1 MASKKIL
8 IISHKPPYPKVD
20 GGSIAI
26 AQVLEALLEQECHV
40 TFLCMETDKH
50 PSQTSI
56 TNTNLNF
63 KAIYVNTK
71 LKIALALSNMF
82 TKKSYILSR
91 FNQKV
96 FRKALKKIL
105 KTHTFDTILFESLF
119 TSDYLNTVNEHSNAK
134 KLYRAHNIEHHI
146 WFEQSNQ
153 NKNILKKWYL
163 NIQSERLK
171 NEEIKFWNNIDSILS
186 ISETDRS
193 HIIQECPTPTHTI
206 GLHIEKRHLQHN
218 DQSTKVDFFHLG
230 AMNWL
235 PNQDG
240 MNWILKDVFPKV
252 KQTEKSAEI
261 HLAGRAMPNRLKS
274 HIQDGYYNHGEVSNA
289 IDFMSKHKVMLVPL
303 FSGSGIRVKIIEGMS
318 LGKCIISTSI
328 GVKGINCSKN
338 KNILIANTENEFIE
352 TMCFCIQNP
361 DKVNEIGNE
370 AKKYARENFSKKH
383 ITNELKKII

>member
-1 MASKKIL
+1 MASKNIL

-26 AQVLEALLEQECHV
+26 AQVLEAVLEQGCHV

-50 PSQTSI
+50 PSQNSI

-71 LKIALALSNMF
+71 LKIASALTNMF
-82 TKKSYILSR
+82 TKQSYILSR
-91 FNQKV
+91 FNQNV
-96 FRKALKKIL
+96 FRKALEKIL
-105 KTHTFDTILFESLF
+105 KKQTFDTILFESLF
-119 TSDYLNTVNEHSNAK
+119 TSAFLNTVNEHSNAK

-146 WFEQSNQ
+146 WLQQSNQ
-153 NKNILKKWYL
+153 NKNIFKRWYL
-163 NIQSERLK
+163 NIHAKRLK

-193 HIIQECPTPTHTI
+193 YIIKQCPTPTYTL
-206 GLHIEKRHLQHN
+206 GLHIEKRHLQYN

-230 AMNWL
+230 AMDWL

-240 MNWILKDVFPKV
+240 INWILKDVFPKV
-252 KQTEKSAEI
+252 KQKEKSAEI
-261 HLAGRAMPNRLKS
+261 HLAGRAMPTKLKS
-274 HIQDGYYNHGEVSNA
+274 HKQDGYYNHGEVSNA
-289 IDFMSKHKVMLVPL
+289 SDFMSKHKVMLVPL
-303 FSGSGIRVKIIEGMS
+303 FTGSGIRVKIIDGMS

-328 GVKGINCSKN
+328 GVKGINCSNN

-352 TMCFCIQNP
+352 AMCFCIQNP

-370 AKKYARENFSKKH
+370 AKKYARENFSKQH

>member
-26 AQVLEALLEQECHV
+26 AQVLEALLEQGCHV

-71 LKIALALSNMF
+71 LKIASALSNMF
-82 TKKSYILSR
+82 TKQSYILSR
-91 FNQKV
+91 FNQNV

-119 TSDYLNTVNEHSNAK
+119 TSAYLNTVNEISDAK
-134 KLYRAHNIEHHI
+134 KLYRAHNIEHRI

-153 NKNILKKWYL
+153 NKNIFKKWYL
-163 NIQSERLK
+163 KIQAERLK

-193 HIIQECPTPTHTI
+193 HIIKQCPTPTYTLA
-206 GLHIEKRHLQHN
+206 LHIEKRHLQHN

-230 AMNWL
+230 AMDWL

-261 HLAGRAMPNRLKS
+261 HLAGRAMPTKLKS

-303 FSGSGIRVKIIEGMS
+303 FTGSGIRVKIIEGMS

-328 GVKGINCSKN
+328 GVKGINCTNN

-352 TMCFCIQNP
+352 AMCFCIQNP

-370 AKKYARENFSKKH
+370 AKKYARENFSKEH

>member
-26 AQVLEALLEQECHV
+26 AQVLEALLEQGCHV

-71 LKIALALSNMF
+71 LKIALAFSNMF
-82 TKKSYILSR
+82 TKKSYVLSR

-153 NKNILKKWYL
+153 NKNIFKKWYL

-186 ISETDRS
+186 ISETDRL

>member
-26 AQVLEALLEQECHV
+26 AQVLEALLEQGFHV
-40 TFLCMETDKH
+40 TYLCMETDKH
-50 PSQTSI
+50 LSRNSI

-63 KAIYVNTK
+63 KAIYVNTQ
-71 LKIALALSNMF
+71 LKIASALKNIF
-82 TKKSYILSR
+82 TKQSYILSR
-91 FNQKV
+91 FNQNI
-96 FRKALKKIL
+96 FREALKKIL

-119 TSDYLNTVNEHSNAK
+119 TSVYLNTLNELSNAK

-146 WFEQSNQ
+146 WLEQSNQ
-153 NKNILKKWYL
+153 SNNILKKWYL
-163 NIQSERLK
+163 KIQAERLK

-186 ISETDRS
+186 ISENDRS
-193 HIIQECPTPTHTI
+193 HIIKQCPTPTYTL
-206 GLHIEKRHLQHN
+206 GLHIEKKHILYN

-230 AMNWL
+230 AMDWI

-252 KQTEKSAEI
+252 KQTEKSSEI
-261 HLAGRAMPNRLKS
+261 HLAGRAMPNKLKT

-303 FSGSGIRVKIIEGMS
+303 FTGSGIRVKIIEGMS
-318 LGKCIISTSI
+318 LGKCIISTKI
-328 GVKGINCSKN
+328 GVKGINCTNN
-338 KNILIANTENEFIE
+338 KNILIANSENEFIKA
-352 TMCFCIQNP
+352 MCFCIQNP

-370 AKKYARENFSKKH
+370 AKKYARENFSKEH

>member
-8 IISHKPPYPKVD
+8 IISHKPPYPKLD
-20 GGSIAI
+20 GGGIAI
-26 AQVLEALLEQECHV
+26 AQILEALLEQGCHV

-50 PSQTSI
+50 PFENSI
-56 TNTNLNF
+56 TNTNLNL

-96 FRKALKKIL
+96 FKESLKKIL
-105 KTHTFDTILFESLF
+105 KKQIFDIIIFESLF
-119 TSDYLNTVNEHSNAK
+119 TSTYLDTVNELSNAK
-134 KLYRAHNIEHHI
+134 KIYRSHNIEHNI

-153 NKNILKKWYL
+153 KKNIFKKWYL
-163 NIQSERLK
+163 NIQAERLK

-193 HIIQECPTPTHTI
+193 HIIKQCHTPTHTI
-206 GLHIEKRHLQHN
+206 GLYLEKRHLKYN

-230 AMNWL
+230 AMDWL

-252 KQTEKSAEI
+252 KQSEKSAEL
-261 HLAGRAMPNRLKS
+261 HLGGRAMPIKLKS
-274 HIQDGYYNHGEVSNA
+274 YIQDGYYNHGEVSNA
-289 IDFMSKHKVMLVPL
+289 TDFMSRHKVMLVPL
-303 FSGSGIRVKIIEGMS
+303 FSGSGIRVKIVEGMS

-328 GVKGINCSKN
+328 GVKGINCTNK

-352 TMCFCIQNP
+352 AMRFCIQNP
-361 DKVNEIGNE
+361 EMVEKIGNE
-370 AKKYARENFSKKH
+370 AKKYSRENFSKKQ
-383 ITNELKKII
+383 ITNKLKKII

>member
-1 MASKKIL
+1 MVSKKIL
-8 IISHKPPYPKVD
+8 IVSHKPPYPKVD

-26 AQVLEALLEQECHV
+26 AQVLEVLLEQGYHV

-50 PSQTSI
+50 PSQNSI

-63 KAIYVNTK
+63 KTIYVNTK
-71 LKIALALSNMF
+71 LKIASALSNMF
-82 TKKSYILSR
+82 TKQSYILSR
-91 FNQKV
+91 FNQNI
-96 FRKALKKIL
+96 FREALKKIL

-119 TSDYLNTVNEHSNAK
+119 TSAYLNTVNELSNAK
-134 KLYRAHNIEHHI
+134 KLYREHNIEHHI

-153 NKNILKKWYL
+153 NKNIFKRWYL
-163 NIQSERLK
+163 NIQAERLK

-193 HIIQECPTPTHTI
+193 HIIKQCPTPTYTL

-230 AMNWL
+230 AMDWL

-261 HLAGRAMPNRLKS
+261 HLAGRAMPNKLKV

-303 FSGSGIRVKIIEGMS
+303 FSGSGIRVKITEGMS
-318 LGKCIISTSI
+318 LGKCIISTRI
-328 GVKGINCSKN
+328 GVKGINCTNN
-338 KNILIANTENEFIE
+338 KNILIANTEKEFIDA
-352 TMCFCIQNP
+352 MCFCIQNP

-370 AKKYARENFSKKH
+370 AKKYARENFSKEH

>member
-1 MASKKIL
+1 MASKNIL

-26 AQVLEALLEQECHV
+26 AQVLEAVLEQGCHV

-50 PSQTSI
+50 PSQNSI

-71 LKIALALSNMF
+71 LKIASALTNMF
-82 TKKSYILSR
+82 TKQSYILSR
-91 FNQKV
+91 FNQNV

-105 KTHTFDTILFESLF
+105 KKQTFDTILFESLF
-119 TSDYLNTVNEHSNAK
+119 TSSFLNTVNEHSNAK

-146 WFEQSNQ
+146 WLQQSNQ
-153 NKNILKKWYL
+153 KKNIFKRWYL
-163 NIQSERLK
+163 KIQAKRLK

-193 HIIQECPTPTHTI
+193 YIIKQCPTPTFI
-206 GLHIEKRHLQHN
+206 LGLHIEKRHLQYN

-230 AMNWL
+230 AMDWL

-252 KQTEKSAEI
+252 KQKEKSAEI
-261 HLAGRAMPNRLKS
+261 HLAGRAMPTKLKS
-274 HIQDGYYNHGEVSNA
+274 HKQDGYYNHGEVSNA
-289 IDFMSKHKVMLVPL
+289 SDFMSKHKVMLVPL
-303 FSGSGIRVKIIEGMS
+303 FTGSGIRVKIIDGMS

-328 GVKGINCSKN
+328 GVKGINCSNN

-352 TMCFCIQNP
+352 AMCFCIQNP
-361 DKVNEIGNE
+361 DKVIKIGNE
-370 AKKYARENFSKKH
+370 AKKYARENFSKEH

>member
-26 AQVLEALLEQECHV
+26 AQVLEALLELGYNV

-50 PSQTSI
+50 PSQNSI

-63 KAIYVNTK
+63 KAIYVNTN
-71 LKIALALSNMF
+71 LKIASALLNMF
-82 TKKSYILSR
+82 TKQSYILSR
-91 FNQKV
+91 FNQNV

-105 KTHTFDTILFESLF
+105 KKQTFDTILFESLF
-119 TSDYLNTVNEHSNAK
+119 TSAYLNTVNEHSNAK
-134 KLYRAHNIEHHI
+134 NLYRAHNIEHHI
-146 WFEQSNQ
+146 WLEQSNQ
-153 NKNILKKWYL
+153 KINIFKRWYL
-163 NIQSERLK
+163 NIQAKRLK

-186 ISETDRS
+186 ISKTDKS
-193 HIIQECPTPTHTI
+193 NIIKQCLTPTHTL
-206 GLHIEKRHLQHN
+206 GLHIDKRHIYQK
-218 DQSTKVDFFHLG
+218 DQSTKVDFFHIG
-230 AMNWL
+230 AMDWL
-235 PNQDG
+235 PNHDG
-240 MNWILKDVFPKV
+240 INWILKDVFPKV
-252 KQTEKSAEI
+252 KQTEKSAEL
-261 HLAGRAMPNRLKS
+261 HLAGRAMSDKLKS
-274 HIQDGYYNHGEVSNA
+274 YVQDGYYNYGKVNNA

-328 GVKGINCSKN
+328 GIKGINCCNN

-361 DKVNEIGNE
+361 NKVNEIGNE
-370 AKKYARENFSKKH
+370 AKKYARDNFSKEH

>member
-8 IISHKPPYPKVD
+8 IISHKPPYPKLD

-26 AQVLEALLEQECHV
+26 AQVLEVLIELGCHV

-50 PSQTSI
+50 PSKNSI
-56 TNTNLNF
+56 INTNLNF

-82 TKKSYILSR
+82 TKQSYILSR
-91 FNQKV
+91 FNQNI
-96 FRKALKKIL
+96 FREALKKIL
-105 KTHTFDTILFESLF
+105 KKQTFDTILFESLF
-119 TSDYLNTVNEHSNAK
+119 TSAYLDTVNELSNAK
-134 KLYRAHNIEHHI
+134 KLYRAHNIEHHV

-153 NKNILKKWYL
+153 NKNIFKKLYLK
-163 NIQSERLK
+163 IQAERLK
-171 NEEIKFWNNIDSILS
+171 NEEIKFWGNIDSILS
-186 ISETDRS
+186 ISEIDRS
-193 HIIQECPTPTHTI
+193 HIVNQCPTPTHT
-206 GLHIEKRHLQHN
+206 LCLYIEKRHLEHN
-218 DQSTKVDFFHLG
+218 DKSSKIDFFHLG
-230 AMNWL
+230 AMDWL

-252 KQTEKSAEI
+252 KQTKKSAEI
-261 HLAGRAMPNRLKS
+261 HLAGKAMPNKLKS

-303 FSGSGIRVKIIEGMS
+303 FTGSGIRVKIIEGMS

-328 GVKGINCSKN
+328 GIRGINCTNN

-352 TMCFCIQNP
+352 AMCFCIQNP
-361 DKVNEIGNE
+361 DKVHEIGNE
-370 AKKYARENFSKKH
+370 AKKYACENFSKEH

>member
-26 AQVLEALLEQECHV
+26 AQVLEALLEQGCHV

-63 KAIYVNTK
+63 KAVYVNTK
-71 LKIALALSNMF
+71 LRIALAFSNMF
-82 TKKSYILSR
+82 TKKSYVLSR

-186 ISETDRS
+186 ISETDRL

-218 DQSTKVDFFHLG
+218 DHSTKVDFFHLG

-289 IDFMSKHKVMLVPL
+289 IDFMTKHKVMLVPL

>member
-26 AQVLEALLEQECHV
+26 AQVLEALLEQGFHV

-63 KAIYVNTK
+63 KSIYVNTK
-71 LKIALALSNMF
+71 LKIALALLNMF

-193 HIIQECPTPTHTI
+193 HIIQECPTPIHTI
-206 GLHIEKRHLQHN
+206 GLYIEKRHLQHN

-230 AMNWL
+230 AMDWL

-303 FSGSGIRVKIIEGMS
+303 FSGSGIRIKIIEGMS

-370 AKKYARENFSKKH
+370 AKKYARENFSKEH

>member
-8 IISHKPPYPKVD
+8 IISHKPPFPKID

-26 AQVLEALLEQECHV
+26 AQVLEALLEQGCHV

-50 PSQTSI
+50 PSKTSI

-71 LKIALALSNMF
+71 LKIASALSNMF
-82 TKKSYILSR
+82 TKQSYILSR
-91 FNQKV
+91 FNQNV
-96 FRKALKKIL
+96 FREALKKIL

-119 TSDYLNTVNEHSNAK
+119 TSAYLNTVNELSNAK

-153 NKNILKKWYL
+153 NKNIFKKWYL
-163 NIQSERLK
+163 NIQAERLK

-193 HIIQECPTPTHTI
+193 HIIKQCPTPTHTLS
-206 GLHIEKRHLQHN
+206 LHIEKRHLQHN

-230 AMNWL
+230 AMDWL

-261 HLAGRAMPNRLKS
+261 HLAGKAMPNKLKS

-289 IDFMSKHKVMLVPL
+289 VDFMSKHKVMLVPL
-303 FSGSGIRVKIIEGMS
+303 FTGSGIRVKIIEGMS

-328 GVKGINCSKN
+328 GIRGINCTNN

-352 TMCFCIQNP
+352 AMCFCIQNP
-361 DKVNEIGNE
+361 DKVHKIGNE
-370 AKKYARENFSKKH
+370 AKKYACENFSKEH